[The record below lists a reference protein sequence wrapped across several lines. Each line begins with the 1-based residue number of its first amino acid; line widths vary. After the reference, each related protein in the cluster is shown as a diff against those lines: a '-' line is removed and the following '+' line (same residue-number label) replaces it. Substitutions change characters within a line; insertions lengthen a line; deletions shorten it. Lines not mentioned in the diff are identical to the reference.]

1 MIFTVI
7 VVTINQCASRSP
19 ALPTADAV
27 AIRQLESHSQEFVL
41 AYGDIRADA
50 LARDGGL
57 DPARIRAAEAALA
70 ARLGVAAGE
79 VTLASIGI
87 HPEDVTCPPPTRAR
101 RATGTRTSKPA
112 TRSAG

>member
-7 VVTINQCASRSP
+7 VVTINQCASRGP

-50 LARDGGL
+50 LARDGGV

-79 VTLASIGI
+79 VTLASIEI
-87 HPEDVTCPPPTRAR
+87 HPEDVTLSAADP
-101 RATGTRTSKPA
+101 RTVGHWD
-112 TRSAG
+112 TYV